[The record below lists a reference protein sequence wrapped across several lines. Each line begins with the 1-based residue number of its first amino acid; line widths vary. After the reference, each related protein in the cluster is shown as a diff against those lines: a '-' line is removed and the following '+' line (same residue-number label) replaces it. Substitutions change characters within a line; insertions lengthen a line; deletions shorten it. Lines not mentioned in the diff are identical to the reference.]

1 MPLPSFTK
9 TGDLPVGI
17 HSASL
22 HEILERF
29 SKETTKRKALAL
41 RLERVYRLALETGEF
56 ARFIVFGSFV
66 SDKPEPNDVDVFIL
80 MGILFNV
87 GQLTGKDRV
96 LFDHAA
102 AQSQLRGKISW
113 LATKNYYEFN
123 LQLSLYQTRGK

>member
-80 MGILFNV
+80 MGILLMWVSLLAKTEFFLIMQPLNLNCEENLMV
-87 GQLTGKDRV
+87 G
-96 LFDHAA
+96 H
-102 AQSQLRGKISW
+102 
-113 LATKNYYEFN
+113 
-123 LQLSLYQTRGK
+123 